1 MKDVKI
7 VMIKL
12 NGHEIKP
19 TMFPDGTSQ
28 VWEIP
33 EEAFDLDEN
42 TVCWEFENEAELIHL
57 AQLKTL
63 LDETLEPSALIH
75 LEMPY
80 YPYGRQDKNV
90 SNETTFARKT
100 FEDILYHLNFDEI
113 WTIDIHSKSK
123 LASNISPENYIN
135 IALFETKP
143 TVIVFPD
150 KGAANRYSRMFHEM
164 YRLISFE
171 KQRNQLT
178 GEITGLKPE
187 STDFNESD
195 RILVVD
201 DICDRGGTF
210 IGIAQE
216 LQKLGVTDINLY
228 VTHGLFTGEPNALT
242 NVGIKRVFTYK
253 GEQFGK

>member
-1 MKDVKI
+1 
-7 VMIKL
+7 MIKL
-12 NGHEIKP
+12 NGYEIKP
-19 TMFPDGTSQ
+19 TIFPDGTSQ
-28 VWEIP
+28 VWKIP
-33 EEAFDLDEN
+33 EEAFDTEEN
-42 TVCWEFENEAELIHL
+42 TVFWEFENEAELIHL

-63 LDETLEPSALIH
+63 LDEKLDPFTIIH

-80 YPYGRQDKNV
+80 YPYGRQDKTI

-100 FEDILYHLNFDEI
+100 FENILYHLNFDDI
-113 WTIDIHSKSK
+113 WTIDIHSKSR
-123 LASNISPENYIN
+123 LVRSVGPESYIN
-135 IALFETKP
+135 FALFKTKP

-150 KGAANRYSRMFHEM
+150 EGSSNRYSRIFHET

-195 RILVVD
+195 KVLIVD

-216 LQKLGVTDINLY
+216 LKKLGVTDINLY

-242 NVGIKRVFTYK
+242 NAGIKRIFTYK